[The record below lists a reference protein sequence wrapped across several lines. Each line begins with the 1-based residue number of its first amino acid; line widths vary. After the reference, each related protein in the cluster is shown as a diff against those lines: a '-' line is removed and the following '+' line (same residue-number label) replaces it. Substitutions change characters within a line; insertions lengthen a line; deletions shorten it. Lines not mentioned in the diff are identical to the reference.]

1 MKKFLTILFILKTML
16 IYGQN
21 DVIIIDKPYGAKFS
35 IDITK
40 KFTDE
45 FSINLEQEL
54 RLRNNFNEIDRNSTS
69 ISFEFKPEKY
79 FKLGG
84 FYNLILNNE
93 FYSKHTESGR
103 INIDTNYL
111 QPRHRFGIEATG
123 TYKIKKFKFSI
134 RERIQLTKWEK
145 FKRIR
150 PDKTIFDTLETKKKV
165 ELRSRLELSYRIPK
179 TKLEL
184 YGSGEVFLYINRDRN
199 FETFLYDDPLINEIR
214 YVFGID
220 YNFAKHH
227 TIDLYYRYNQIYE
240 EIEIN
245 DIIHI
250 FGIGYSFSF

>member
-1 MKKFLTILFILKTML
+1 MKNIFTIFFILNTLL

-21 DVIIIDKPYGAKFS
+21 DIILDQPYGAKFS

-40 KFTDE
+40 KLTND

-54 RLRNNFNEIDRNSTS
+54 RIRNNFNEIDRNSTS

-111 QPRHRFGIEATG
+111 QPRHRFGLEATG
-123 TYKIKKFKFSI
+123 TYKIKKFKFSV
-134 RERIQLTKWEK
+134 RERIQLTEWKK

-150 PDKTIFDTLETKKKV
+150 PDKMIIDIFESKKKI
-165 ELRSRLELSYRIPK
+165 ELRSRLELSYKIPK
-179 TKLEL
+179 TKFEL
-184 YGSGEVFLYINRDRN
+184 YGSGEVFLYLNRERN
-199 FETFLYDDPLINEIR
+199 METLLYDDPLINEIR

-220 YNFAKHH
+220 YNITKHH
-227 TIDLYYRYNQIYE
+227 TVDLYYRYNQIYE
-240 EIEIN
+240 EIELN

-250 FGIGYSFSF
+250 FGIGYSFKF